1 LATGGGFATRQ
12 LYTDDEEITFSA
24 RRPIILNG
32 IDDIATRGDLQERS
46 VLVSLP
52 SILEDERRE
61 ENTFW
66 AEFEAVRPRIFGAL
80 LSGVSAALR
89 NVDHVHLERKPRMA
103 DFAVAATAME
113 DAFGWE
119 PGSFVEAYEVNRKQA
134 SETLLA
140 NEPIAEAIEKLLE
153 DGGENVW
160 IGTATELLQML
171 GSYANEAVKR
181 SKAWPGGPQVLS
193 RRLKR
198 IAPALR
204 SAGIE
209 YTEHEQGHRKRKVK
223 VLRKLVRD
231 DEEAQ
236 DTGEET
242 SEDEVSEG
250 DAAEDEE
257 EHENQADSDSKE
269 RRRGNPFR
277 SRFDFDNPG
286 EPEDQGAE

>member
-1 LATGGGFATRQ
+1 
-12 LYTDDEEITFSA
+12 
-24 RRPIILNG
+24 
-32 IDDIATRGDLQERS
+32 
-46 VLVSLP
+46 
-52 SILEDERRE
+52 
-61 ENTFW
+61 
-66 AEFEAVRPRIFGAL
+66 
-80 LSGVSAALR
+80 
-89 NVDHVHLERKPRMA
+89 
-103 DFAVAATAME
+103 ME

-119 PGSFVEAYEVNRKQA
+119 PGSFIEAYEASRQQA

-153 DGGENVW
+153 DGRENVW
-160 IGTATELLQML
+160 IGTATQLLQML

-204 SAGIE
+204 SAGIQ

-231 DEEAQ
+231 DEQAQ
-236 DTGEET
+236 DAVEET
-242 SEDEVSEG
+242 SEEEVSDDEVSEG
-250 DAAEDEE
+250 EE
-257 EHENQADSDSKE
+257 EHEDQADSDRKE
-269 RRRGNPFR
+269 RRRANPFEFN
-277 SRFDFDNPG
+277 FDFDNPS